1 MGAQKVK
8 EKSITE
14 ALGIAYKAKGEATL
28 IRERASKSLW
38 PHARIEEAFADRIE
52 EEAIRKSQRVRD
64 KADIKADKILD
75 EAYER
80 ADRIKEDAD
89 DKCNMICEEANDE
102 ADLVMGKY
110 NQKVKR
116 LQQKAQKELNDL
128 IADAC
133 NDIAKKS

>member
-52 EEAIRKSQRVRD
+52 EEAIRKSQKVRD
-64 KADIKADKILD
+64 
-75 EAYER
+75 R
-80 ADRIKEDAD
+80 ADDECSRICNEAD
-89 DKCNMICEEANDE
+89 DE
-102 ADLVMGKY
+102 ADLVMVKY
-110 NQKVKR
+110 DQKVYR
-116 LQQKAQKELNDL
+116 LTQKAQKELNDL
-128 IADAC
+128 VADAC
-133 NDIAKKS
+133 NDIAKKSMKKA